1 MYLCGRACSLF
12 SVGIHCLV
20 LSAGQKCVCV
30 CVFVSA
36 GINWNSL
43 FSPLLLR

>member
-30 CVFVSA
+30 FVSA
-36 GINWNSL
+36 GINWSL